1 MEIKDFSALQLALNA
16 CIGISSLAITESNN
30 PQSKAQ
36 LLNSLTAVKEVL
48 DILENGQRN
57 QSADMSYVMLYD
69 AYHKALNAI
78 NGNFESETKN

>member
-16 CIGISSLAITESNN
+16 CTGISTLAIATSND
-30 PQSKAQ
+30 PQSKAK

-57 QSADMSYVMLYD
+57 QSADMAYSMLYD
-69 AYHKALNAI
+69 AYHKALNAV
-78 NGNFESETKN
+78 NGHFEPETKN

>member
-16 CIGISSLAITESNN
+16 CTGISALATASND
-30 PQSKAQ
+30 PQSKAK

-57 QSADMSYVMLYD
+57 QSVDVAYAMLYD
-69 AYHKALNAI
+69 AYQKSLNAV
-78 NGNFESETKN
+78 NDNFESETKN